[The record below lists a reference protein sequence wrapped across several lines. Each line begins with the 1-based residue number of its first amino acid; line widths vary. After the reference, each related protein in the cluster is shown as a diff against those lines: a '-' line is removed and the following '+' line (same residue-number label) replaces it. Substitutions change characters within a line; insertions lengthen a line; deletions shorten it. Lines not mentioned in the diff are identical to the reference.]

1 MRKQILFFLFF
12 GLLFSITLY
21 SHPQKQ
27 SEAPPERHE
36 VTVSLV
42 LVDVVATDKKGN
54 FLTHLTKDD
63 FEIYE
68 DGKKVPINSLELIS
82 LIKEKIEEPVKEEQ
96 KSLDFSDRE
105 KRLIVIFDSVN
116 TIKRV
121 LEENKPK
128 IIERLVSLI
137 RIGREIMVFELTEK
151 EGMKVLQPFSRDER
165 LIAQTVQKASGS
177 IWLDRETDH
186 LTVPS
191 VLEQTA
197 KETAPKSLGGFGVDV
212 DSFKASSTDIF
223 QYFAQK
229 RFDKT
234 INGLLAAVNTI
245 KDLPGRKSVLLIS
258 GGIPSLSHLRR
269 FGLMTSKGKT
279 VQFGDNVALS
289 EVAAAKIDD
298 PFRILKK
305 SGIRRGED
313 IFKDFIHF
321 ANSYN
326 ITFYTLDP
334 DNYLRYIMQ
343 DMAYENFP
351 RSATNISLF
360 DNDEIEEFK
369 KSELNNLK
377 NLAEDTGGA
386 SFMGAKKF
394 ENFQKVVNRDLS
406 YSYELSFYP
415 QRKKADGKYHKIDVR
430 IKQPGTKVQF
440 RKGYFDYTNTQRES
454 LLFASASYNPALFKQ
469 ISFEARAV
477 PFVQGKNKIILWF
490 NMALP
495 VKGLILGEDEGQ
507 TLKKLKLNISIDDLT
522 SERGVASRVNIPII
536 LTPSFR
542 RSLQKATFFGYN
554 TCSEPLELI
563 KDKYLMIF
571 ALYDE
576 NRRQMGTVEQ
586 MVEMP
591 ALGKKDAGSIV
602 NVVFGNLVESLKGG
616 QSPFTVSQ
624 KNGTLQ
630 LSKNAF
636 YPMGLNQFRS
646 RKNISLFLQAYS
658 PLKQIAFE
666 SRFSFVKKGTESA
679 RVPAELVD
687 QSWDKKAKVW
697 NAVFNLDFSGFSQ
710 GEHVLRIRLIDP
722 QTQKE
727 IEKTLSIKII

>member
-1 MRKQILFFLFF
+1 
-12 GLLFSITLY
+12 
-21 SHPQKQ
+21 
-27 SEAPPERHE
+27 
-36 VTVSLV
+36 
-42 LVDVVATDKKGN
+42 
-54 FLTHLTKDD
+54 
-63 FEIYE
+63 
-68 DGKKVPINSLELIS
+68 
-82 LIKEKIEEPVKEEQ
+82 
-96 KSLDFSDRE
+96 
-105 KRLIVIFDSVN
+105 
-116 TIKRV
+116 
-121 LEENKPK
+121 
-128 IIERLVSLI
+128 
-137 RIGREIMVFELTEK
+137 
-151 EGMKVLQPFSRDER
+151 VLQSFSRDER
-165 LIAQTVQKASGS
+165 LIARAVQKASGN

-186 LTVPS
+186 LVVPS
-191 VLEQTA
+191 IFEQA
-197 KETAPKSLGGFGVDV
+197 AQETAPKSHGGFGIDV
-212 DSFKASSTDIF
+212 ESFKASSTDIF
-223 QYFAQK
+223 QYFAQR

-258 GGIPSLSHLRR
+258 GGIPSLSQFRR

-289 EVAAAKIDD
+289 DVAAAKIDD

-305 SGIRRGED
+305 PGIRRGED
-313 IFKDFIHF
+313 IFTDFIHF

-334 DNYLRYIMQ
+334 DNYLRYVMQ

-351 RSATNISLF
+351 RSATNMSLF
-360 DNDEIEEFK
+360 DKDEIKEFK
-369 KSELNNLK
+369 KNELNNLK

-406 YSYELSFYP
+406 YCYELSFYP
-415 QRKKADGKYHKIDVR
+415 KRKKADGKYHKIDVR
-430 IKQPGTKVQF
+430 IKQPGAKVQF
-440 RKGYFDYTNTQRES
+440 RKGYFDYTNEQRET

-477 PFVQGKNKIILWF
+477 PFIQSKNKCILWI

-495 VKGLILGEDEGQ
+495 VKGLILGENEGQ
-507 TLKKLKLNISIDDLT
+507 TLKRLKLNITIDDLA
-522 SERGVASRVNIPII
+522 SERGVASRVDIPII

-554 TCSEPLELI
+554 TCSSPLELP

-586 MVEMP
+586 MVEIP
-591 ALGKKDAGSIV
+591 ALGKKDAGLIV
-602 NVVFGNLVESLKGG
+602 NVVFGNLVESLRGG

-624 KNGTLQ
+624 KSGTLQ

-646 RKNISLFLQAYS
+646 RKNISLFLQVYS
-658 PLKQIAFE
+658 PQKQIAFE
-666 SRFSFVKKGTESA
+666 SRFSFVQNGTESA
-679 RVPAELVD
+679 RVPAQLVD
-687 QSWDKKAKVW
+687 QSWNKKAKVW
-697 NAVFNLDFSGFSQ
+697 NAVFNLDFSGFSR
-710 GEHVLRIRLIDP
+710 GEHLLRIRLVDP

-727 IEKTLSIKII
+727 IEKTLAIKII